1 MHYAASPL
9 ADRYQPRYRTGADEP
24 RTGANKEETM
34 RNLYF
39 EMLLDWARTDK
50 TDFARGMTMGWML
63 RDQLDDHPTLQP
75 WQRQYVENIANAR
88 RDGVSA

>member
-1 MHYAASPL
+1 MI
-9 ADRYQPRYRTGADEP
+9 
-24 RTGANKEETM
+24 NC
-34 RNLYF
+34 YF
-39 EMLLDWARTDK
+39 EMLLDWARTDT
-50 TDFARGMTMGWML
+50 TDFSRGMTIGWML

>member
-1 MHYAASPL
+1 
-9 ADRYQPRYRTGADEP
+9 
-24 RTGANKEETM
+24 M
-34 RNLYF
+34 RNFQF

-50 TDFARGMTMGWML
+50 TEYSRGITAGWII
-63 RDQLDDHPTLQP
+63 RDQTAEHPTLQP

>member
-1 MHYAASPL
+1 MS
-9 ADRYQPRYRTGADEP
+9 
-24 RTGANKEETM
+24 NC
-34 RNLYF
+34 YF
-39 EMLLDWARTDK
+39 EMLLEWARTDK

-63 RDQLDDHPTLQP
+63 RDQLDDHTTLQP

>member
-1 MHYAASPL
+1 MS
-9 ADRYQPRYRTGADEP
+9 
-24 RTGANKEETM
+24 NC
-34 RNLYF
+34 YF
-39 EMLLDWARTDK
+39 EMLLEWARTD
-50 TDFARGMTMGWML
+50 TTSFARGMTMGWML